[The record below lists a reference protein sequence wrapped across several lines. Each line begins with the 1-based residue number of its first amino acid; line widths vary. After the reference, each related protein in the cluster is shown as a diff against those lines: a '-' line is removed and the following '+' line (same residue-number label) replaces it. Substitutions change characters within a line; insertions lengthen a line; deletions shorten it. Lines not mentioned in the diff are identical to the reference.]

1 LPATNSHFGFTSH
14 AEQQFETSTAG
25 YDCCVKRGAN
35 IMYLYRIIGLAT
47 IGLTVFMNTAFAQ
60 ISPAP
65 GPIAGIGLPALALI
79 GGAYWV
85 GRKLLARKK

>member
-1 LPATNSHFGFTSH
+1 LMDPA
-14 AEQQFETSTAG
+14 
-25 YDCCVKRGAN
+25 
-35 IMYLYRIIGLAT
+35 I
-47 IGLTVFMNTAFAQ
+47 AQ

>member
-1 LPATNSHFGFTSH
+1 LNFAHKRPQLSIHLAFFTKYVKYYGCGVKG
-14 AEQQFETSTAG
+14 ERTSM
-25 YDCCVKRGAN
+25 N
-35 IMYLYRIIGLAT
+35 PYRIAYLAT
-47 IGLTVFMNTAFAQ
+47 ISLAALVDPAFAGLTT
-60 ISPAP
+60 AP